1 MSSRKGGN
9 NVKNKKGPAARK
21 REGPPREIE
30 TKRFLHSKKS
40 ELESPQAKIFLEFM
54 EIYPPADATLAA
66 CEMLWFFLVWLK
78 SKGIHLV
85 DEKTV
90 FCFPFDRLVKFKDLK

>member
-1 MSSRKGGN
+1 MK
-9 NVKNKKGPAARK
+9 KKKGPAGRNRTDPKHLTEAK
-21 REGPPREIE
+21 H
-30 TKRFLHSKKS
+30 FLHSKKS

-78 SKGIHLV
+78 SKGIHLIN
-85 DEKTV
+85 EETV
-90 FCFPFDRLVKFKDLK
+90 YCMPFSHLVQYKGLK